1 MDLSYLWI
9 VFAVAFIAWKL
20 LSMRRSPA
28 QLAAIQAAIDQ
39 GAILLDVRSAA
50 EFATGSLPGARNVPV
65 SNIGSVI
72 GELQNAGKPVVV
84 FCASGTRAGLAVRGL
99 KAAGIQPLFNLG
111 TVRAGQALRFGPA
124 TPPLT

>member
-28 QLAAIQAAIDQ
+28 QLASIQTAIDD

-72 GELQNAGKPVVV
+72 GELQAAGKPVVV
-84 FCASGTRAGLAVRGL
+84 FCASGTRAGLALRAL
-99 KAAGIQPLFNLG
+99 KAAGIQPSFNLG
-111 TVRAGQALRFGPA
+111 TVGNGQALRFKDAP
-124 TPPLT
+124 